1 MRKRERQNQYS
12 APSQAPQQNHSA
24 LDEAQALFEQMKS
37 GVIAHSETKREEAR
51 SRGKLAR
58 MLLMLTIVACLL
70 ATATMIFGIYHFA
83 DAPIRQTERGY
94 VGKGGKPRTQADYEA
109 FIFWGKAIVI
119 VIPSVFVLGFAFV
132 IVDSRRRR
140 KPLPSDSED
149 GGNK

>member
-1 MRKRERQNQYS
+1 
-12 APSQAPQQNHSA
+12 

-37 GVIAHSETKREEAR
+37 EVVAHSETKREEAR

-70 ATATMIFGIYHFA
+70 ATATMLYGIYHFP
-83 DAPIRQTERGY
+83 DAPIRQTESGY

-109 FIFWGKAIVI
+109 FIFWWKAMFIVT
-119 VIPSVFVLGFAFV
+119 PSVFVLGFAFV